1 MQAPSMMLM
10 VVKAMGPKHSQLS
23 RRMAQAGFRE
33 VCWDALCAFE
43 AGRLPGDLG
52 DWPEVLDT
60 GEGQRNG
67 TPEKPCK
74 KGQ

>member
-33 VCWDALCAFE
+33 VCWDALCA
-43 AGRLPGDLG
+43 L
-52 DWPEVLDT
+52 
-60 GEGQRNG
+60 
-67 TPEKPCK
+67 
-74 KGQ
+74 